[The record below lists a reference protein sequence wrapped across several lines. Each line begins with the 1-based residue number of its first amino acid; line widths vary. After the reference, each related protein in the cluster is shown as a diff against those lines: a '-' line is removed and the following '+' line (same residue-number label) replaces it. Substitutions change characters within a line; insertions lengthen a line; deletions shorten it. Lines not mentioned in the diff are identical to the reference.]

1 MREDRLSYIENE
13 ISKTPLYSLF
23 GVDGIN
29 ELKSRIIDIIYEQVR
44 EDLKNS
50 YCVLIDPDDI
60 NETLGN
66 NIVQE
71 AIDELKEEW
80 KDKLKKCMNQKYQN
94 KFQKSNKK
102 YFFPYSLSKYTIL
115 QRLCNH
121 NYLGVTA

>member
-102 YFFPYSLSKYTIL
+102 YFFSFD
-115 QRLCNH
+115 
-121 NYLGVTA
+121 

>member
-29 ELKSRIIDIIYEQVR
+29 ELKSRIIDIICEQVR

-50 YCVLIDPDDI
+50 YYVLIDPDDI

-71 AIDELKEEW
+71 AIDEIKEEW
-80 KDKLKKCMNQKYQN
+80 KDKLKKCMNQKIEAMMN
-94 KFQKSNKK
+94 GLK
-102 YFFPYSLSKYTIL
+102 TI
-115 QRLCNH
+115 
-121 NYLGVTA
+121 